1 MIIIF
6 QYLSYKNRDFLSLQQ
21 LSKAEAILTTSL
33 TRLVLKLYSFSVI
46 RLQDGVLFLFRLKS
60 VKLNPVPRE
69 PMVIIVSKIQTGSLV
84 SLD

>member
-1 MIIIF
+1 M
-6 QYLSYKNRDFLSLQQ
+6 SLQQ
-21 LSKAEAILTTSL
+21 LSKAQAILTTSL
-33 TRLVLKLYSFSVI
+33 TRLVLKLYSFTVI

-60 VKLNPVPRE
+60 AKLNPVPRE